1 MKLSDLDT
9 PALILDRR
17 RLEANLARMSER
29 ARALG
34 VDLRP
39 HMKTAKSAEVGR
51 LATEGHSGGITV
63 STLKE
68 AEYFAGHGFTDVV
81 YAVGVSLDK
90 LARVARLQAKGTR
103 VTLLTDNLEV
113 ARGIGA
119 RAVELGARFEVLIEI
134 DTGDGRAGVAPD
146 SEALVEIGRALHGAE
161 DVDLRGV
168 LTHAGQSYACRKV
181 AEVQEVA
188 EAERAGAVR
197 GAERLRAAGLPS
209 PVVSVGSTPTAMHA
223 RDLDGVTEMRPGVYV
238 FNDVFQAQIESCA
251 MSDIAVTVLATV
263 TGHQRAR
270 GEVVIDAGGLALSKD
285 RSTAAAPRDVGYGL
299 VVDLACGDSL
309 PELQLARVSQ
319 EHGVVAAMGAARG
332 TTGGGDLPFDALPPG
347 ARVRVLPN
355 HACFTAAAYEFYYVV
370 DGGDEIVAEWPR
382 VNGW

>member
-17 RLEANLARMSER
+17 CLEANLARMSER

-34 VDLRP
+34 IDLRP

-51 LATEGHSGGITV
+51 LATAGHSGGITV
-63 STLKE
+63 STLKG
-68 AEYFAGHGFTDVV
+68 AEYFPGPGFTALV

-90 LARVARLQAKGTR
+90 LARVARLQATGTR
-103 VTLLTDNLEV
+103 VTLLTDNLDV

-119 RAVELGARFEVLIEI
+119 RATELGARFEVLIEI

-146 SEALVEIGRALHGAE
+146 SEALVEIGHALHGAE

-168 LTHAGQSYACRKV
+168 LTHAGQSYACRTI

-197 GAERLRAAGLPS
+197 GAERLRAAGLPA

-223 RDLDGVTEMRPGVYV
+223 RSLDGVTEMRPGVYV
-238 FNDVFQAQIESCA
+238 FNDVFQAEIESCA

-285 RSTAAAPRDVGYGL
+285 RSTAAVPRDVGYGL
-299 VVDLACGDSL
+299 VVEAAGGDSL
-309 PELQLARVSQ
+309 PELNGVRVSQ
-319 EHGVVAAMGAARG
+319 GNGVVAAI
-332 TTGGGDLPFDALPPG
+332 GGDLPFEALAPG

-370 DGGDEIVAEWPR
+370 DDGSGAGDEVVAEWPR

>member
-51 LATEGHSGGITV
+51 LATAGHSGGITV

-68 AEYFAGHGFTDVV
+68 AEYFAEHGFTDVV

-90 LARVARLQAKGTR
+90 LARVARLQAQGTR
-103 VTLLTDNLEV
+103 VTLLTDNLGV

-119 RAVELGARFEVLIEI
+119 RAAELGARFEVLIEI

-146 SEALVEIGRALHGAE
+146 SAALVEIGRALHGAE

-209 PVVSVGSTPTAMHA
+209 PVVSVGSTPTAVHA
-223 RDLDGVTEMRPGVYV
+223 RGLDGVTEMRPGVYV

-285 RSTAAAPRDVGYGL
+285 RSTAAAPHDVGYGL

-309 PELQLARVSQ
+309 PELQVARVSQ